1 MVSCILKTETWVG
14 RVKYFCSYRES
25 FFYVKFRVNFQIRQ
39 CRLLALDFHS
49 VPVVKEWKYHGFILP
64 FCCIDFRSCVFI
76 FSIISSFL
84 IKKWK
89 KAPNALLSCV
99 RTQEILREERS
110 AEYSSSVLKNSQVLI
125 YFINA
130 WGTSFLFLLWNIS
143 WIARARTNN
152 VGCVYYIS
160 TVHSCDVRRVLNGNI
175 INSFLSITAR
185 VFFWTFYKRKKKK
198 SRKIC
203 FTHFTNFSPFLAY
216 YGGFIKLFML
226 ELSATESHSWVL
238 PIRMPGVLIPHTPL
252 PPLLLRKNQSV
263 LFVQLFQASKE
274 PMTFPIR
281 SAIPSELTS
290 QLGSE

>member
-1 MVSCILKTETWVG
+1 MGLFCLFAALTSDLACI
-14 RVKYFCSYRES
+14 F
-25 FFYVKFRVNFQIRQ
+25 
-39 CRLLALDFHS
+39 
-49 VPVVKEWKYHGFILP
+49 
-64 FCCIDFRSCVFI
+64 

-143 WIARARTNN
+143 WIARTRTNN

-175 INSFLSITAR
+175 INSFLPITAR
-185 VFFWTFYKRKKKK
+185 VFFWTFYKRKKKITEDLFH
-198 SRKIC
+198 SFYQFQSFPLLLWR
-203 FTHFTNFSPFLAY
+203 
-216 YGGFIKLFML
+216 FIKLFML
-226 ELSATESHSWVL
+226 ELSATESH
-238 PIRMPGVLIPHTPL
+238 
-252 PPLLLRKNQSV
+252 
-263 LFVQLFQASKE
+263 
-274 PMTFPIR
+274 
-281 SAIPSELTS
+281 
-290 QLGSE
+290 

>member
-49 VPVVKEWKYHGFILP
+49 VPVVKEWKCHGFILP

-143 WIARARTNN
+143 WIARTRTNN

-175 INSFLSITAR
+175 INSFLPITAR
-185 VFFWTFYKRKKKK
+185 VFFWTFYKRKKKITEDLFH
-198 SRKIC
+198 SFYQFQSFPLLLWR
-203 FTHFTNFSPFLAY
+203 
-216 YGGFIKLFML
+216 FIKLFML
-226 ELSATESHSWVL
+226 ELSATESH
-238 PIRMPGVLIPHTPL
+238 
-252 PPLLLRKNQSV
+252 
-263 LFVQLFQASKE
+263 
-274 PMTFPIR
+274 
-281 SAIPSELTS
+281 
-290 QLGSE
+290 